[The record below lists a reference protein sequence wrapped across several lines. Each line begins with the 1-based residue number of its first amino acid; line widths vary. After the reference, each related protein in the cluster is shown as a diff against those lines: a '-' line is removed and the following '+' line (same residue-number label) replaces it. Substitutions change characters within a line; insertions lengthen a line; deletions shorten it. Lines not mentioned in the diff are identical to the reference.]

1 MSGAGS
7 SNIQVKIGLDDEAL
21 SRIPE
26 ARKQIDSLQSSS
38 RRAAKGILTL
48 SKSGEAER
56 LSKGM
61 RGVARESLAAFEN
74 MGRVMGPL
82 GVITSASS
90 IAGLGALAREWAS
103 FGNSLNN
110 SSQRAGVSASRL
122 SQFQVAAQLT
132 GVSAQVATAGMV
144 GLSDAIFNA
153 GTGKNQAAIAA
164 FDKLRINIHGANGKL
179 LTAAQLMPQVAH
191 GLAGIKSPNLQS
203 TLADLLLGGSGDALM
218 PLFRQYDQTMQAA
231 QSTGAGLTPK
241 MVQDAVAANAAW
253 TRFGQDFTGI
263 TNRIEDDWS
272 GTTTKMLTATS
283 NWIEN
288 NKGLADSF
296 TKVGVGILSLGALKP
311 AAWVMR
317 LLGLGSV
324 VDAAPPVA
332 ATMASV
338 AGIID
343 MVRHASTSATDNF
356 DMTNQDMGK
365 QTPAGVKA
373 TADTLRTVM
382 KAHGMPD
389 ASIAGIV
396 GNVIAESAADPTRQQ
411 VGGPGYGLA
420 QWSPDRQ
427 ADFKRVMGGDIHGST
442 AKQQANFIWQ
452 ELNQPQYATVLKG
465 LMSGKLSP
473 SQSAALVEGGYE
485 KPADLGGPNGIDR
498 RSLYANAWFNG
509 LPSSAGLPS
518 AAGLPKSP
526 PAAAPRL
533 PHPGQ
538 TQLAPDGG
546 LWYPPTAAPA
556 KPGPSITGGMQRSAT
571 VMGQEIQRL
580 GRLADTIETGPS
592 QPGIQGGSG
601 APDAVT
607 HTVSGKLDA
616 QIRLSGAPPGTKTSV
631 TTNGDLFAQSGAP
644 KVQASSVGQG
654 MQP

>member
-1 MSGAGS
+1 MSGAAS
-7 SNIQVKIGLDDEAL
+7 SNISVKIGFDDEAL

-38 RRAAKGILTL
+38 RKAAKGILGLNHTGDMG
-48 SKSGEAER
+48 KI
-56 LSKGM
+56 SKGM
-61 RGVARESLAAFEN
+61 RGFARESYAAYESI
-74 MGRVMGPL
+74 GRITGPL
-82 GVITSASS
+82 GIITGAASV
-90 IAGLGALAREWAS
+90 AGLGALAREWAS

-132 GVSAQVATAGMV
+132 GASAQTATAGMV
-144 GLSDAIFNA
+144 GLSDAIFSA
-153 GTGKNQAAIAA
+153 ATGKNPQAIAA
-164 FDKLRINIHGANGKL
+164 FNKLHIALRNSNGQL

-191 GLAGIKSPNLQS
+191 GLAGIKNPNLQS
-203 TLADLLLGGSGDALM
+203 TLADTILGGSGDELM
-218 PLFRQYDQTMQAA
+218 PLFRQYDKTMAAA
-231 QSTGAGLTPK
+231 QNTGAGMTPQ

-253 TRFGQDFTGI
+253 TRFGQDFSGI
-263 TNRIEDDWS
+263 TNRIEDEWS

-288 NKGLADSF
+288 NKQLSDSF
-296 TKVGVGILSLGALKP
+296 AKVGVGILSLGALRP

-317 LLGLGSV
+317 LLGLGSA

-332 ATMASV
+332 AVALTA

-343 MVRHASTSATDNF
+343 MVQHASAGDKNDNYGVHYQDIGGRKGAARLSASN
-356 DMTNQDMGK
+356 
-365 QTPAGVKA
+365 AA
-373 TADTLRTVM
+373 IAAVM
-382 KAHGMPD
+382 RAHGMPY
-389 ASIAGIV
+389 ASIAGLI
-396 GNVIAESAADPTRQQ
+396 GNTTGESSGDPGSQQ
-411 VGGPGYGLA
+411 PGGPGYGLA

-427 ADFKRVMGGDIHGST
+427 ADFKKLMGRDIHGST
-442 AKQQANFIWQ
+442 AKQQADFMWK
-452 ELNQPQYATVLKG
+452 ELNEPQYAPVLKG
-465 LMSGKLSP
+465 LMSGQLSP

-485 KPADLGGPNGIDR
+485 KPKDLGGPNGIGR
-498 RSLYANAWFNG
+498 RALYANSWYNG
-509 LPSSAGLPS
+509 LPQA
-518 AAGLPKSP
+518 AAGLPKPP

-546 LWYPPTAAPA
+546 LWYPPAAAPA

-601 APDAVT
+601 APDGVT

-616 QIRLSGAPPGTKTSV
+616 QISLSGAPPGTKTSV
-631 TTNGDLFAQSGAP
+631 RSSGDLFAQSGAP

>member
-1 MSGAGS
+1 
-7 SNIQVKIGLDDEAL
+7 
-21 SRIPE
+21 
-26 ARKQIDSLQSSS
+26 
-38 RRAAKGILTL
+38 
-48 SKSGEAER
+48 
-56 LSKGM
+56 
-61 RGVARESLAAFEN
+61 
-74 MGRVMGPL
+74 
-82 GVITSASS
+82 
-90 IAGLGALAREWAS
+90 
-103 FGNSLNN
+103 
-110 SSQRAGVSASRL
+110 
-122 SQFQVAAQLT
+122 
-132 GVSAQVATAGMV
+132 
-144 GLSDAIFNA
+144 
-153 GTGKNQAAIAA
+153 
-164 FDKLRINIHGANGKL
+164 
-179 LTAAQLMPQVAH
+179 
-191 GLAGIKSPNLQS
+191 
-203 TLADLLLGGSGDALM
+203 
-218 PLFRQYDQTMQAA
+218 
-231 QSTGAGLTPK
+231 

-253 TRFGQDFTGI
+253 TRFGQDFAGI
-263 TNRIEDDWS
+263 TNRIEDEWS

-296 TKVGVGILSLGALKP
+296 TKVGVGILSLGALRP

-324 VDAAPPVA
+324 VDAATPVA
-332 ATMASV
+332 ATAASV

-343 MVRHASTSATDNF
+343 MVQHASTSATDNY

-373 TADTLRTVM
+373 TADTLRAVM

-427 ADFKRVMGGDIHGST
+427 AQFKSVMGNDIHGST
-442 AKQQANFIWQ
+442 AKQQAQFMWQ
-452 ELNQPQYATVLKG
+452 ELNQPQYAPVLKG

-473 SQSAALVEGGYE
+473 SQSAALFEGGYE
-485 KPADLGGPNGIDR
+485 MPADLGGPNGIGR
-498 RSLYANAWFNG
+498 RSLYANAWYNG

-518 AAGLPKSP
+518 SSSGLPKP
-526 PAAAPRL
+526 PASAGPRL

-546 LWYPPTAAPA
+546 LWYPPTSDSSSASHAGMYQSGLDGKWYPLNPGASRPA
-556 KPGPSITGGMQRSAT
+556 SGPSITGGMQRSAT

-601 APDAVT
+601 ASDAVT